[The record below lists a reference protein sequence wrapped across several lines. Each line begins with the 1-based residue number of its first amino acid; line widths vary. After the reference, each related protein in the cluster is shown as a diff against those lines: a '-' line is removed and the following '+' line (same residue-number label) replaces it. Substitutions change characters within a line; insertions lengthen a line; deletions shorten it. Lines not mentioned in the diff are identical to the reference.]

1 MISLVTKVVKK
12 LTLSAHVETCQTTN
26 RHVISKNS
34 HPIRLVDDVT
44 NQNISLSAC
53 DEVIAI
59 LTLEQ

>member
-1 MISLVTKVVKK
+1 MLKLVR
-12 LTLSAHVETCQTTN
+12 LQIDMLYL
-26 RHVISKNS
+26 KNS

-59 LTLEQ
+59 LTLEHAKLYLSMVGEVYSI